1 MRFARTVALLPLL
14 LLTMASAAA
23 QSPIDRSAAIDADAR
38 VTIDNLA
45 GSVKVRAWERNEV
58 RIGGTLG
65 RDVEELRV
73 EGDARR
79 LSIQVV
85 YPQNG
90 RGRLQRGGETAL
102 VVDVPRGV
110 ELAVQTVSASI
121 DIEGVSGPS
130 MDLRSVSGEIGVDS
144 DTPDLRVG
152 TVSGGVRTG
161 GSQARLAVETVSGR
175 AEVATGAA
183 DVGVR
188 SVSGRISVRAGR
200 VTRLNA
206 ATVSGSVEIDIA
218 GLDKGGRVEA
228 ETMSGSVDL
237 TLPADLS
244 ARLEVSTFSG
254 SIRSDFGEVTRERY
268 GPGQSLNTDVGTAD
282 GRIKATAF
290 SGTVRIERR

>member
-1 MRFARTVALLPLL
+1 MRFARTVPLLPLL
-14 LLTMASAAA
+14 LAVASAAA
-23 QSPIDRSAAIDADAR
+23 QTPIDRSAAVDADAR

-45 GSVKVRAWERNEV
+45 GSVSVRAWERNEV

-79 LSIQVV
+79 LNIQVV

-90 RGRLQRGGETAL
+90 RGRLLRGGETAL
-102 VVDVPRGV
+102 VVDVPRGI

-121 DIEGVSGPS
+121 DVDGVAGPS

-144 DTPDLRVG
+144 DTPDLRVA

-161 GSQARLAVETVSGR
+161 GAQARIAVETVSGR
-175 AEVATGAA
+175 ADVDTTSA
-183 DVGVR
+183 DIGVR
-188 SVSGRISVRAGR
+188 SVSGRIAVKAGR
-200 VTRLNA
+200 VVRLNA
-206 ATVSGSVEIDIA
+206 ATVSGSVELDIA

-228 ETMSGSVDL
+228 ETMSGSVHL

-244 ARLEVSTFSG
+244 ARLEASTFSG

-268 GPGQSLNTDVGTAD
+268 GPGQSLHADAGSAD
-282 GRIKATAF
+282 GQIKATAF
-290 SGTVRIERR
+290 SGTVRIQRR